1 MRDHT
6 PETSLPHLPAGT
18 YDSCLVTKLE
28 HYLDMTPEERGML
41 STLEKTEQPVASGD
55 EVFIGGEPNRHLFV
69 VKHGWLY
76 AHTYLPDGGRLVV
89 RIYNAGDIVGLSS
102 LAFDAHVV
110 NLRAASDA
118 CLCPFPRNRL
128 DQVIRSTPRIAALLF
143 TLAAREE
150 TILIDSLRAA
160 SRMRPDARLA
170 QLLLNLHAR
179 LKITNTTMRR
189 SFRLPLT
196 QTDIGDAVGLTNV
209 TVSRTLSQMADQGW
223 IKRREG
229 AITLLDID
237 TLAKLCDF
245 QNRHESIDTSWF

>member
-1 MRDHT
+1 MIDRVPD
-6 PETSLPHLPAGT
+6 ERIPHLTASR

-28 HYLDMTPEERGML
+28 HYLDMSPKERGML
-41 STLEKTEQPVASGD
+41 STLEQTERAVTAGD
-55 EVFIGGEPNRHLFV
+55 EIFVGGEVNRHLFV

-89 RIYNAGDIVGLSS
+89 RIYNSGDIIGLSS
-102 LAFDAHVV
+102 LAFDAHVI
-110 NLRAASDA
+110 NLRAASDG

-128 DQVIRSTPRIAALLF
+128 DAVIRSTPRIAALLF

-179 LKITNTTMRR
+179 LKITNTGMRR

-209 TVSRTLSQMADQGW
+209 TVSRTLSKMEERGW
-223 IKRREG
+223 IRRREG
-229 AITLLDID
+229 AITLLDLE
-237 TLAKLCDF
+237 TLATLCDF
-245 QNRHESIDTSWF
+245 QDRHASIDTSWF